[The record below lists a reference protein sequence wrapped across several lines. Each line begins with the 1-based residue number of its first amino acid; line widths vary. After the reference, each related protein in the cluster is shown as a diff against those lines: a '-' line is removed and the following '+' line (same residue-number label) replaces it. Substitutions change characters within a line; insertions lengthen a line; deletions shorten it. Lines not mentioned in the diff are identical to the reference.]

1 MNYTQIE
8 IKNDFTK
15 YKEIFLE
22 QNSILNLISKNE
34 EKFLFEK
41 HIFDSLAIQ
50 LFFNKYNIKSGDL
63 LDIGTGGGFPS
74 IPIAIE
80 YPLIHVTAIDS
91 IKKKINAI
99 CNIKKELNITNLD
112 PICDRVENLKD
123 KSFDIITSRA
133 VAPIST
139 LLKYASP
146 LLSENGYFVAYKSKK
161 AEEELNNAKTELK
174 KFNIKLIDKI
184 NYTLPLSEI
193 YERTLL
199 IFTKAT

>member
-8 IKNDFTK
+8 IKNNFTK

-34 EKFLFEK
+34 EQFLFEK

-50 LFFNKYNIKSGDL
+50 LFFNKYNIKSADL

-80 YPLIHVTAIDS
+80 YPQIQVTAIDS

-99 CNIKKELNITNLD
+99 TNIKNELNITNLD

-123 KSFDIITSRA
+123 KKFDIITSRA
-133 VAPIST
+133 VAPISI
-139 LLKYASP
+139 LLKYVSP
-146 LLSENGYFVAYKSKK
+146 LLTGNGYFVAYKSKK
-161 AEEELNNAKTELK
+161 AEEELNNAKFELK
-174 KFNIKLIDKI
+174 KFNMKLIDKI
-184 NYTLPLSEI
+184 SYTLPLSEV
-193 YERTLL
+193 YERSLL
-199 IFTKAT
+199 IFTKTI

>member
-8 IKNDFTK
+8 IKNNFTK
-15 YKEIFLE
+15 YEEIFLE

-50 LFFNKYNIKSGDL
+50 LFFYKYNIKSADL

-80 YPLIHVTAIDS
+80 YPQIQVTAIDS

-99 CNIKKELNITNLD
+99 TNIKNELNITNLD

-123 KSFDIITSRA
+123 KKFDIITSRA
-133 VAPIST
+133 VAPISI
-139 LLKYASP
+139 LLKYVSP
-146 LLSENGYFVAYKSKK
+146 LLTGNGYFVAYKSKK
-161 AEEELNNAKTELK
+161 AEEEINNAKFELK
-174 KFNIKLIDKI
+174 KFNMKLIDKI
-184 NYTLPLSEI
+184 SYTLPLSEV
-193 YERTLL
+193 YERSLL
-199 IFTKAT
+199 IFTKTI